1 MLSRKMPP
9 KPKKVLVLYSLKPV
23 DMLLYM
29 EKEI

>member
-1 MLSRKMPP
+1 MLNKKSPP
-9 KPKKVLVLYSLKPV
+9 QPKKVLVLYSLKPV